1 MTPQNE
7 LRLLPWSGPDG
18 KPCYLSTDDSG
29 GYMSRLADNI
39 EAAQL
44 GMAAELVEQVSTG
57 LGDRDAGP
65 EDLRRMLADLTGA
78 LRDVLRVATSR
89 GHLLAGDRSTDP
101 KGDRSRTPGHTSSST
116 RPVY

>member
-18 KPCYLSTDDSG
+18 KPCYLSTDDGG

-39 EAAQL
+39 EAVQL
-44 GMAAELVEQVSTG
+44 GMAAQLVEQVSAA

-65 EDLRRMLADLTGA
+65 EDLRRMLTELTRA
-78 LRDVLRVATSR
+78 LRDVLRIATSR
-89 GHLLAGDRSTDP
+89 GHLLAGSELQP
-101 KGDRSRTPGHTSSST
+101 
-116 RPVY
+116 